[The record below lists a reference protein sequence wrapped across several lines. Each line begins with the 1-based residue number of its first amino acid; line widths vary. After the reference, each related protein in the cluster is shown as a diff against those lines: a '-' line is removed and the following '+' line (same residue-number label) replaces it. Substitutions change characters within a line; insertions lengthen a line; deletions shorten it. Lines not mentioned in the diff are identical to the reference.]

1 MTDIQKI
8 RLEAFSPAHFGELIS
23 WIPDAGLLHQFAGP
37 DWHFPLDSLQLQKD
51 LHDPLRQMYRVV
63 SLPNDTGI
71 GHAQLLR
78 MADGQSARLCRL
90 LIAHTGYRGKGL
102 GSAMLQELLQ
112 VCFGEWQLSYA
123 SLNVYEYNTGAL
135 QCYRNAGFTEKERWM
150 AQNSGGLMCVCL
162 HMQLS
167 RETWEAGR
175 KK

>member
-8 RLEAFSPAHFGELIS
+8 RLEPFTPAHFAELIA
-23 WIPDAGLLHQFAGP
+23 WIPDAGFLHQFAGP
-37 DWHFPLDSLQLQKD
+37 DWHFPLDALQLQKD
-51 LHDPLRQMYRVV
+51 LDDPLRCMYRIVF
-63 SLPNDTGI
+63 LPHYTGI

-90 LIAHTGYRGKGL
+90 LIADAAYRGKGL
-102 GSAMLQELLQ
+102 GSVMLQELLQ

-135 QCYRNAGFTEKERWM
+135 QCYRNAGFSEKDRWM
-150 AQNSGGLMCVCL
+150 VQNPEGVMCVCL
-162 HMQLS
+162 HMQLP

-175 KK
+175 EK